1 MTVKNTLILKKTV
14 STIWKSL
21 FPVEKLS
28 IVYAFLTAL
37 FIIVFGAKD
46 SNTAMMILYRILFI
60 ALIFALRFLYKNK
73 ATNLIWFARN
83 AVPVAF
89 IAYWYPETYFM
100 NENIF
105 GNLDTYFVD
114 VDQFL
119 FGCQPSL
126 EFSKYFPQTWINE
139 LMNFGYISYYLI
151 IMLAIFTAL
160 AKNKKYMQ
168 HTAFII
174 LCAFFIYYITFII
187 FPVVGPQ
194 FYFNAPDN
202 MISNEGF
209 FRNTLVEL
217 QAIGEKPTGAFPSS
231 HVGICLI
238 CMYFIFKYS
247 RKIFYILIPV
257 AFVLIC
263 STVYLKA
270 HYLIDVIGG
279 FATAP
284 VYFWISKKIQKLN
297 FLK

>member
-1 MTVKNTLILKKTV
+1 MTSQNTFA
-14 STIWKSL
+14 TIWKSL
-21 FPVEKLS
+21 FSVEKLS
-28 IVYAFLTAL
+28 IVYAALTAF
-37 FIIVFGAKD
+37 FIIIFGAKD
-46 SNTAMMILYRILFI
+46 HNAAMMILYRILFI
-60 ALIFALRFLYKNK
+60 ALILALRFLYKNK
-73 ATNLIWFARN
+73 ATNLIWFVRN
-83 AVPVAF
+83 ALPIAF

-105 GNLDTYFVD
+105 GNLDRYFVD
-114 VDQFL
+114 ADQYL

-126 EFSKYFPQTWINE
+126 EFSKCYPQTWINE
-139 LMNFGYISYYLI
+139 LMNFGYISYYFI
-151 IMLAIFTAL
+151 IMIAVFVAL
-160 AKNKKYMQ
+160 AKSKKCME

-174 LCAFFIYYITFII
+174 LCSFFIYYITFII
-187 FPVVGPQ
+187 LPVVGPQ
-194 FYFNAPDN
+194 FYFQAPDN

-217 QAIGEKPTGAFPSS
+217 QNLGEKPTGAFPSS

-247 RKIFYILIPV
+247 RKAFYILIPV

-279 FATAP
+279 FVTAP
-284 VYFWISKKIQKLN
+284 IYFWISKKMQKLYS
-297 FLK
+297 LK